1 LDVFQE
7 PKRIFSG
14 DESGFQLCPKAG
26 KFLACKG
33 GKNVCELDGSPAKVS
48 VTAMFT
54 FSAGGL
60 MLPPM
65 VIYPYER
72 ILSGITKTI
81 SDDWGVGHSTTGRMT
96 AEVFL
101 NILDMFS
108 LHTLENIM
116 SISLLSFLSIGIAP
130 I

>member
-1 LDVFQE
+1 LDIFQV
-7 PKRIFSG
+7 PTRIFSG
-14 DESGFQLCPKAG
+14 DKSGFHLCPKAG
-26 KFLACKG
+26 KILACKG
-33 GKNVCELDGSPAKVS
+33 DRNVFELDGSPAKVS

-54 FSAGGL
+54 FSVGGL

-72 ILSGITKTI
+72 ILSEITKTV
-81 SDDWGVGHSTTGRMT
+81 SDNWGVGHSTTGWMT
-96 AEVFL
+96 ATVFL

-116 SISLLSFLSIGIAP
+116 SSSPLSFLSRWVGK
-130 I
+130 